1 VYSTEFIF
9 IHSFSKNRKYGE
21 LLKVLLVVPKVFKN
35 KTSNLTLAAIS
46 DSDRPS
52 SSTEKITL

>member
-1 VYSTEFIF
+1 M
-9 IHSFSKNRKYGE
+9 
-21 LLKVLLVVPKVFKN
+21 VPKVFKN

-52 SSTEKITL
+52 SSTEKITLWFQGVNSTCSATVPYPTNGVN